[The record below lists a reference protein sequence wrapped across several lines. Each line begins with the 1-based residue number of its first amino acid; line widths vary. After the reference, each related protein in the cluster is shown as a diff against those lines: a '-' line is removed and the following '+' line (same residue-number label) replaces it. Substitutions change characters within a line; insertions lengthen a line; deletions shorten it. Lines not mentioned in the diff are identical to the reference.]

1 MQEINCI
8 IADDEPLARKLITSY
23 VDQVPYL
30 SLKGVF
36 KNAWEVK
43 EFLFENNIDLLLL
56 DIEMPGLDGLT
67 FFKTLS
73 NPPQVIFITAHR
85 DYAVDAF
92 EVKATDYLMKPVA
105 FERFLKA
112 LNYIQQHTNKGSANS
127 AAKLDINHLFISIER
142 QMQKVLYDE
151 IEYLESMGDYVKFY
165 VGKEKPL
172 ITKMKLKD
180 CAEKLN
186 SPSFIQIHRSFIIN
200 KEKIVAYT
208 QDKVKVGKNWLKI
221 SRSYKDQLEL

>member
-8 IADDEPLARKLITSY
+8 IADDEPLARKLIASY
-23 VDQVPYL
+23 VNQVPYL
-30 SLKGVF
+30 NLKGVF

-43 EFLFENNIDLLLL
+43 EFLFENRVDLLIL

-67 FFKTLS
+67 FFKTLP

-105 FERFLKA
+105 FERFLRA
-112 LNYIQQHTNKGSANS
+112 LNHLQHQTRSENNHSDLKAES
-127 AAKLDINHLFISIER
+127 NHLFISIDR
-142 QMQKVLYDE
+142 QMQKILYDE
-151 IEYLESMGDYVKFY
+151 IEYLEAMGDYVKFY
-165 VGKEKPL
+165 TGQEKPL

-180 CAEKLN
+180 CAEKLT

-200 KEKIVAYT
+200 KAKITAYT
-208 QDKVKVGKNWLKI
+208 QDKVKVGSNWLKV
-221 SRSYKDQLEL
+221 SRSYKEELDF